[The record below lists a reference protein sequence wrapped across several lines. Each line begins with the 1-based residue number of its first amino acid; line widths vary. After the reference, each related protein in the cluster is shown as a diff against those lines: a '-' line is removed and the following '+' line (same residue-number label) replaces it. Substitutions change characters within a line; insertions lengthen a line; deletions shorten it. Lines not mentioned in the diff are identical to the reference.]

1 MKINIEDIDLEVITV
16 KVGGNP
22 IQNYEGFGGTFA
34 SLADSCIRKKVL
46 PGVFKEGIIAD
57 VELKKNNL
65 LLSLSGEYVDDII
78 IDFMDIALKNTGAFP
93 VPEGTARFSVE
104 VKK

>member
-1 MKINIEDIDLEVITV
+1 MEINIEDIDLEVITV
-16 KVGGNP
+16 MVGGNP

-46 PGVFKEGIIAD
+46 PGVFEEGIIAN
-57 VELKKNNL
+57 VELKNNNL
-65 LLSLSGEYVDDII
+65 LLSLSGEYVDDTI

-93 VPEGTARFSVE
+93 VQKGTASFLVE
-104 VKK
+104 VKR